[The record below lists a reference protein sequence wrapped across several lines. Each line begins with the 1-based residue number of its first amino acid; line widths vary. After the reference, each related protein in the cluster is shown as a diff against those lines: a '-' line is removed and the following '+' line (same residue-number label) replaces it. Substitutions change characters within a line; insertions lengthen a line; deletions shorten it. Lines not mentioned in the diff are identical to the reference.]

1 MNKVVDQVIEQSLK
15 EQPLSIKSLVQNLLA
30 RKTLPH
36 LAFVILACTGL
47 HAIVR
52 NGQHTIGGAGFMSL
66 GIGYFLTAMMSRNET
81 VSRWIKLPDMTQD
94 KRRSIISFLK
104 SFKICMFPV
113 SLSGMVF
120 LIFYIPMAP
129 WLEQISMA
137 LGLLFILWS
146 VGQGRSFK
154 VAVEQWLK
162 GKMKPGSLHNGNP
175 RNSAI
180 FQLIIIQTISF
191 IGVWIA
197 IIASELSEI
206 SLIDVITKGGVF
218 IFASLCTQLIVL
230 RWTRDVRLLVSKE
243 KGLASFSFR
252 WMIFS
257 QLFINWHLLSIY
269 RRWWLD
275 PSDFATLLEE
285 SILMAV
291 TVVLAI
297 WALTSKSTKSGTGI
311 VGEHNALPL
320 GIAFGYSYAGSVSM
334 LTVTFEDIRGVMMLG
349 HALTLLTVLIIIK
362 STIKSTIN
370 SYDDTHE
377 EDIQKQVPENKSD
390 ESTEVSSKNEKHE
403 NEIQEKEN
411 DEDSTESKE
420 LDSSSDDIGDNVNW
434 DSPKEN
440 IEADWENE
448 D

>member
-1 MNKVVDQVIEQSLK
+1 
-15 EQPLSIKSLVQNLLA
+15 
-30 RKTLPH
+30 
-36 LAFVILACTGL
+36 
-47 HAIVR
+47 
-52 NGQHTIGGAGFMSL
+52 
-66 GIGYFLTAMMSRNET
+66 MSRNET

-94 KRRSIISFLK
+94 KKRSIISFLK
-104 SFKICMFPV
+104 SFKICIFPV

-120 LIFYIPMAP
+120 LIFYIPMEP

-175 RNSAI
+175 RNSAV
-180 FQLIIIQTISF
+180 FQINHYSNMLFHWNLDCDYCFRTFQKS
-191 IGVWIA
+191 
-197 IIASELSEI
+197 SP
-206 SLIDVITKGGVF
+206 IDLITKGGVF

-377 EDIQKQVPENKSD
+377 EDIQKQVSENKSD

-411 DEDSTESKE
+411 DDDSTESKE

>member
-1 MNKVVDQVIEQSLK
+1 MD
-15 EQPLSIKSLVQNLLA
+15 
-30 RKTLPH
+30 
-36 LAFVILACTGL
+36 
-47 HAIVR
+47 
-52 NGQHTIGGAGFMSL
+52 
-66 GIGYFLTAMMSRNET
+66 
-81 VSRWIKLPDMTQD
+81 
-94 KRRSIISFLK
+94 
-104 SFKICMFPV
+104 
-113 SLSGMVF
+113 
-120 LIFYIPMAP
+120 P

-162 GKMKPGSLHNGNP
+162 GKMKPGSYTMETLV
-175 RNSAI
+175 AV
-180 FQLIIIQTISF
+180 QLCKYFIVQTCSF
-191 IGVWIA
+191 VGIWFA
-197 IIASELSEI
+197 LMASEFSEI
-206 SLIDVITKGGVF
+206 TPFDFFTKGGVF
-218 IFASLCTQLIVL
+218 ILASICTQLVVL

-370 SYDDTHE
+370 SYGDAHE
-377 EDIQKQVPENKSD
+377 EDIIKQTPENKLD
-390 ESTEVSSKNEKHE
+390 ESAEVSKEE
-403 NEIQEKEN
+403 NEQEFQEKE
-411 DEDSTESKE
+411 E
-420 LDSSSDDIGDNVNW
+420 
-434 DSPKEN
+434 
-440 IEADWENE
+440 
-448 D
+448 

>member
-15 EQPLSIKSLVQNLLA
+15 EQPLSMKSLIQNLLA
-30 RKTLPH
+30 KKTLPH

-52 NGQHTIGGAGFMSL
+52 NGQYTIGGAGFMAL
-66 GIGYFLTAMMSRNET
+66 GIGYFLTAMMSKNELI
-81 VSRWIKLPDMTQD
+81 SRWIQLSDVSEEK
-94 KRRSIISFLK
+94 KRRVTSFVK
-104 SFKICMFPV
+104 SFKICVFPV
-113 SLSGMVF
+113 TLSGIVF

-154 VAVEQWLK
+154 VAVEQWLR

-180 FQLIIIQTISF
+180 IQLIIIQTISF

-197 IIASELSEI
+197 IIASEFSEI
-206 SLIDVITKGGVF
+206 TPFDVFTKGGVF
-218 IFASLCTQLIVL
+218 ILASLSTQLIIL
-230 RWTRDVRLLVSKE
+230 RWTRDVRLMVSKE
-243 KGLASFSFR
+243 KGLATFSFR

-275 PSDFATLLEE
+275 PSDFATLFEE

-297 WALTSKSTKSGTGI
+297 WALTSKSTKSGTGM

-362 STIKSTIN
+362 STIKSTIT
-370 SYDDTHE
+370 SYDDVHE
-377 EDIQKQVPENKSD
+377 EDVSKQIQKEKSD
-390 ESTEVSSKNEKHE
+390 EPTEDEEDKKE
-403 NEIQEKEN
+403 QEVQDKEN
-411 DEDSTESKE
+411 VEDSMEAVE
-420 LDSSSDDIGDNVNW
+420 VDSSPGDIGDNVNW
-434 DSPKEN
+434 DSPQEN
-440 IEADWENE
+440 IETDWENK